1 MNALAASPY
10 TMGEGGGG
18 GGVGG
23 GSTVVMVTELKPSVL
38 ENC

>member
-1 MNALAASPY
+1 MHKQQAL
-10 TMGEGGGG
+10 TRWGRG

-23 GSTVVMVTELKPSVL
+23 GSTVVMVTELKPSAL

>member
-1 MNALAASPY
+1 MHKQQAL
-10 TMGEGGGG
+10 TRWGRGGG

-23 GSTVVMVTELKPSVL
+23 GSTVGMVTELKPSAL

>member
-1 MNALAASPY
+1 MHKQQAL
-10 TMGEGGGG
+10 TRWGEGGG

-23 GSTVVMVTELKPSVL
+23 GSTVVMVTELKPSAL

>member
-1 MNALAASPY
+1 MHKQQAPLHD
-10 TMGEGGGG
+10 GGGG

-23 GSTVVMVTELKPSVL
+23 GSTVVMVTELKPSAL

>member
-1 MNALAASPY
+1 MHKQRAL
-10 TMGEGGGG
+10 TRWGRGGG

-23 GSTVVMVTELKPSVL
+23 GSTVVMVTELKPSAL

>member
-18 GGVGG
+18 GG
-23 GSTVVMVTELKPSVL
+23 GSTVVMVTELKPSAL